1 MNINCEY
8 SFFKAK
14 TKMNHLLRGQHW
26 HFEKQRGGGGDNQ
39 LYYDAMSKIKTI

>member
-26 HFEKQRGGGGDNQ
+26 HFEKQRGGGGG
-39 LYYDAMSKIKTI
+39 